1 MRPGLADHRLVDDEG
16 DEQHAAAK
24 QQRHHRARFQ
34 PVQAIAL
41 VEAGIDHR
49 DRGAEQQHAAPV
61 GVPNQFAIDRLT
73 RRAEIDHQPHQRRD
87 HDALPIQPLPSP
99 MLDIEADQRAR
110 RVERKADADRID
122 RDRRQPPADRQ
133 VSEHDH
139 QRRRHEGPEQHAM
152 HDGEHDQRREIVHER
167 DHQRDHGVDQAGNAE
182 HAAHAERGRKPR
194 HRRRDEDLRA
204 DAGGR
209 EPGAL
214 VEPERERAAQ
224 DPPGRPSSA
233 GCRNWRGTSRA
244 ARPRPQTAV
253 LARYRRARRARGR
266 CRHLL
271 PFVPASSVWMLVTTD
286 IPGNNRCS
294 SG

>member
-1 MRPGLADHRLVDDEG
+1 
-16 DEQHAAAK
+16 
-24 QQRHHRARFQ
+24 
-34 PVQAIAL
+34 
-41 VEAGIDHR
+41 
-49 DRGAEQQHAAPV
+49 
-61 GVPNQFAIDRLT
+61 
-73 RRAEIDHQPHQRRD
+73 
-87 HDALPIQPLPSP
+87 

-204 DAGGR
+204 DAGSR

-214 VEPERERAAQ
+214 VEPERERAAKVRQ
-224 DPPGRPSSA
+224 ADRRQPGVEIGEEGTEQHGGDRKQRFWRDTAERDGPAVGVVICCHSSPHRRY
-233 GCRNWRGTSRA
+233 GCW
-244 ARPRPQTAV
+244 
-253 LARYRRARRARGR
+253 
-266 CRHLL
+266 
-271 PFVPASSVWMLVTTD
+271 
-286 IPGNNRCS
+286 
-294 SG
+294 